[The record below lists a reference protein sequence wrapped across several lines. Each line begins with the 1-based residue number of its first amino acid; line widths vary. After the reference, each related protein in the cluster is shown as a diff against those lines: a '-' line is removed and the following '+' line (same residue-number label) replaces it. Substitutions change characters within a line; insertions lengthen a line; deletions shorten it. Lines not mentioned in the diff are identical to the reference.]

1 MKAVTFVNCGKETFF
16 TWMSLPCKHI
26 FNVCEVVNFPAFD
39 EALGHK
45 RWILVFYL
53 TTNCLSLDIP
63 PLHDQDVDH
72 CVLNLAEN
80 KSNLTQS
87 QTFKRA
93 LNTA

>member
-16 TWMSLPCKHI
+16 TRMSLPCKHI
-26 FNVCEVVNFPAFD
+26 FNV
-39 EALGHK
+39 ALGHK
-45 RWILVFYL
+45 RWIMVFYL

-63 PLHDQDVDH
+63 PLHDQDADH